1 MSDVNRIQSNID
13 AGLYSCGVFIDLKKA
28 FNTVDHIILLNKLSH
43 YGIRGI
49 INDWLASYLTDRTQT
64 TQVEASISSK
74 GKILFGFP
82 QVSVLGPLLF
92 LIYVNDIYRVSSK
105 LNFYLFA
112 DDTNILY
119 ANNNLKS
126 LESVVNEELRKVCE
140 WLNTNKLSLNTSKS
154 NFVIFHPFQRKP
166 DYNVTLKMYD
176 NDLKI
181 LTSLER
187 KHYVKY
193 LGVLIDSHLSWRYHI
208 EYISSKISKGVGIIA
223 RLRHFVPTSTL

>member
-49 INDWLASYLTDRTQT
+49 INDWLAPYLTDRTQT